1 MDNILR
7 FFRAWC
13 RAYVDDVITV
23 SDTLEEHVERLHLLF
38 DTLERYNICLDPK
51 KARIGFPNL
60 TVLGKEIDSLG
71 MTTKEEKLEAILTL
85 EFPRTCKQLETYLG
99 MTSEFRHCIE
109 HYAPQEGPVEG

>member
-38 DTLERYNICLDPK
+38 DTLERYKICLNRK
-51 KARIGFPNL
+51 KPGSGSQ
-60 TVLGKEIDSLG
+60 T
-71 MTTKEEKLEAILTL
+71 
-85 EFPRTCKQLETYLG
+85 
-99 MTSEFRHCIE
+99 
-109 HYAPQEGPVEG
+109 